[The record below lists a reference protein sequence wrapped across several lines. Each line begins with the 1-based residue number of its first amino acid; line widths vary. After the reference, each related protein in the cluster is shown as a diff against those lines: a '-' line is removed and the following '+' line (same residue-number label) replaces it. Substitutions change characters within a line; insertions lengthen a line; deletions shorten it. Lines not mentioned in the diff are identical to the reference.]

1 MLYLAITPGSNRT
14 RQICNKGFNYFLDFL
29 DVLDVLIFVTYFD
42 FLGVWDLHDVFHG
55 SDLFAF
61 FLAF

>member
-1 MLYLAITPGSNRT
+1 MQQRFQLFFD
-14 RQICNKGFNYFLDFL
+14 CLDF
-29 DVLDVLIFVTYFD
+29 LDVLIFVTYFD